1 MATKAAKLKEREFIK
16 ECIKLYRSLPS
27 LWNVKSKVYYDRQ
40 RKKKA
45 YAVLLT
51 KYREMFPEA
60 TREDVKKKFNVLR
73 TNYRKEF
80 KKYLSAMAAGES
92 YSPSLWYFNELDFL
106 YDDESSEDFCE
117 SSILDAQSFTIDY
130 EELTD
135 IEESSAKKVKKLKT
149 EEPADQEYPNI
160 IEIRDEFYHWAMAC
174 ASDLR
179 KMERTQQLY
188 AKKAFADIIL
198 EGQLGLLHRHSVKIN
213 ESSSQVPQPL

>member
-1 MATKAAKLKEREFIK
+1 MATTAAKLKEREFII

-27 LWNVKSKVYYDRQ
+27 LWNVKSKVYYDRG
-40 RKKKA
+40 RKKMA
-45 YAVLLT
+45 YAVLLS

-92 YSPSLWYFNELDFL
+92 YTPSLWYFHEMDFL
-106 YDDESSEDFCE
+106 YDDESSEEFCE
-117 SSILDAQSFTIDY
+117 NSILDAQSFTIDDKFTDF
-130 EELTD
+130 EEISTR
-135 IEESSAKKVKKLKT
+135 KVKKCKT
-149 EEPADQEYPNI
+149 EEPADLDYPNV
-160 IEIRDEFYHWAMAC
+160 IEVRDEFYHWAMAC

-188 AKKAFADIIL
+188 AKKAFADIIP

-213 ESSSQVPQPL
+213 ETSPQVSEPS